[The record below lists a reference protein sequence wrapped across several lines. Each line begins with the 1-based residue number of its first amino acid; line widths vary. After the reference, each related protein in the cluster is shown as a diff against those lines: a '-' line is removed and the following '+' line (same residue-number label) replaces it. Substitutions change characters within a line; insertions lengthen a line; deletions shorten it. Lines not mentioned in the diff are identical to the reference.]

1 VSEQEQDPGSVV
13 GEQPEPPEAQNE
25 EPEPGSEG
33 LSDEE
38 LNEQR
43 RGEGEEG

>member
-13 GEQPEPPEAQNE
+13 GEQPEAPEPVNE
-25 EPEPGSEG
+25 EPEAGGEG

-43 RGEGEEG
+43 RGEGEEA